1 MAMLTKINIA
11 GEKIGEIE
19 APELLSS
26 AEYKPELA
34 HAVYVAIMAA
44 KRGGNASTLTKGEVK
59 ATGAK
64 PWRQKGTGRA
74 RAGYKASP
82 VWRGGG
88 VVFGP
93 KPRSYRKKINKRD
106 KRTAFYGL
114 LAEII
119 RENKLS
125 VIENW
130 DLENP
135 KTKTI
140 AALKNKLESRK
151 LLCVG
156 DPKDINA
163 RLSARNVPQTS
174 FIDAG
179 SLNVIDLAD
188 CTEVVISEAG
198 LKLLASRSETTN

>member
-11 GEKIGEIE
+11 GEKIGEVE
-19 APELLSS
+19 APEQLC
-26 AEYKPELA
+26 AAPYKPELA

-44 KRGGNASTLTKGEVK
+44 RRGGNASTLTKGEVK

-93 KPRSYRKKINKRD
+93 KPRSYRKKVNKRD
-106 KRTAFYGL
+106 KRAAFYGL

-125 VIENW
+125 VIESW
-130 DLENP
+130 DLEAP

-156 DPKDINA
+156 NPKDINA
-163 RLSARNVPQTS
+163 RLSARNVPETL
-174 FIDAG
+174 FVDAG

-188 CTEVVISEAG
+188 CTEIIISEEG
-198 LKLLASRSETTN
+198 LSLLASRCETAK

>member
-1 MAMLTKINIA
+1 MLPKINIT

-19 APELLSS
+19 APEQLCA

-93 KPRSYRKKINKRD
+93 KPRSYRKKVNKRD
-106 KRTAFYGL
+106 KRLAFYGL

-125 VIENW
+125 VIDNW
-130 DLENP
+130 DMEKP
-135 KTKTI
+135 HTKTV
-140 AALKNKLESRK
+140 AALKEKLGTRK

-156 DPKDINA
+156 DAKDLNA
-163 RLSARNVPQTS
+163 RLSAGNVPFVS
-174 FIDAG
+174 FINAG

-188 CTEVVISEAG
+188 CTEMVISESG
-198 LKLLASRSETTN
+198 LELLASRCEMKN